1 MAKKASG
8 LGRGLG
14 DLLEDNSYQIRQG
27 QGSAVRKEVSAP
39 EAAPPAP
46 PTPVAPAPNPYY
58 TPMPPKSLYENKP
71 KNRSLKAN
79 FKNFNR

>member
-14 DLLEDNSYQIRQG
+14 ELLEDNSYQIRQG

-39 EAAPPAP
+39 EVASPAP
-46 PTPVAPAPNPYY
+46 TTPVAPTPNPYY
-58 TPMPPKSLYENKP
+58 PQMTQKSLYESKP

>member
-1 MAKKASG
+1 MAKKPSG

-14 DLLEDNSYQIRQG
+14 ELLEDNTPEIRQG

-39 EAAPPAP
+39 SSAKVS
-46 PTPVAPAPNPYY
+46 TPAPNSNAY
-58 TPMPPKSLYENKP
+58 TNLPPKSLYESKP
-71 KNRSLKAN
+71 KNKSLKAN

>member
-14 DLLEDNSYQIRQG
+14 DLLEDNSYQIRHG
-27 QGSAVRKEVSAP
+27 QGSAVRKEVGAS

-46 PTPVAPAPNPYY
+46 PTPAAPAPNPFY
-58 TPMPPKSLYENKP
+58 TSVPQRSLYDSKP